1 MFEFPCIKCRRYKTN
16 LCSGAIMANLK
27 QSILR
32 LTLMLFVSSTPS
44 NFKKPQ
50 LIEIYANIGP
60 LELYIFLEAQG
71 FRTFPKEIW
80 L

>member
-1 MFEFPCIKCRRYKTN
+1 
-16 LCSGAIMANLK
+16 MANLK

-32 LTLMLFVSSTPS
+32 LTLMFFASSTPS

-50 LIEIYANIGP
+50 FDGGDIDIYANIGP